1 MYYKVLII
9 LFIKIIKDFILKLIL
24 YSIGIY

>member
-24 YSIGIY
+24 YSMGIY